1 MIRILQVNSSLSASG
16 KSCALPDAFVSRGRA
31 LYPDAMTVVGNQTP
45 YVRRFLAFLGTE
57 DVDVIYAEGL
67 AMGDD
72 AEHTIARARNDLE
85 RLPPTI

>member
-1 MIRILQVNSSLSASG
+1 
-16 KSCALPDAFVSRGRA
+16 
-31 LYPDAMTVVGNQTP
+31 MTVVGNQTP